1 MELTELIARSV
12 KHNASDL
19 HLCCGEFPRWRR
31 ENRIHIIPH
40 TEKLS
45 PGWFELFIRQHITAR
60 LQQHLTQQGH
70 CDFAFCSE
78 QGIRIRAS
86 LFKQQLG
93 FSLSLRILPAQVR
106 TIEQLTLPSAFIQ
119 LVKGE
124 NGLLLISGATG
135 SGKSTTLTAVID
147 HLNQQCQRHILML
160 EDPIEYCHSP
170 VQCLIQQREIGEHV
184 SDLSSGIV
192 AALRQDPD
200 IIVIGELRDTTTI
213 KLALTAAETGH
224 LVLATLH
231 STDTTHALQRLVDAF
246 PPHERDTARQHL
258 AQSLR
263 AVLAQQ
269 LLYRA
274 DKVLPLYEL
283 LINTKAV
290 GNLIREAKLHQLQGQ
305 LEQGS
310 QEGMVSFRQSSAQCH
325 QEDGRS
331 LQSTTDKD
339 FQTNFLK

>member
-31 ENRIHIIPH
+31 ENRICIIPH
-40 TEKLS
+40 TEKLTDV
-45 PGWFELFIRQHITAR
+45 WFEIFIRHHVMAHR
-60 LQQHLTQQGH
+60 QQQLSEQGH
-70 CDFAFCSE
+70 CDFAFTSE

-86 LFKQQLG
+86 MFKQRQGL
-93 FSLSLRILPAQVR
+93 SLSLRILPTQAR
-106 TIEQLTLPSAFIQ
+106 TIEQLNLPNAFIRF
-119 LVKGE
+119 VKGE
-124 NGLLLISGATG
+124 DGLLLITGATG

-147 HLNQQCQRHILML
+147 HLNQQCHRHILML
-160 EDPIEYCHSP
+160 EDPIEFCHTSM
-170 VQCLIQQREIGEHV
+170 QCLIQQREIAEHAR
-184 SDLSSGIV
+184 DLSSGIV
-192 AALRQDPD
+192 SALRQDPD
-200 IIVIGELRDTTTI
+200 VIVIGELRDTTTI

-269 LLYRA
+269 LFFGA
-274 DKVLPLYEL
+274 DKVAPLYEL
-283 LINTKAV
+283 LINSKAV
-290 GNLIREAKLHQLQGQ
+290 GNLIREAKFHQLQGQ
-305 LEQGS
+305 LEQAS
-310 QEGMVSFRQSSAQCH
+310 EEGMVSFRQSSERYH
-325 QEDGRS
+325 QQDDGWR
-331 LQSTTDKD
+331 QTATDKD
-339 FQTNFLK
+339 FRTNFLK

>member
-31 ENRIHIIPH
+31 ENRIYIIPH
-40 TEKLS
+40 TEKLTNA
-45 PGWFELFIRQHITAR
+45 WFDVFFSQRITAR
-60 LQQHLTQQGH
+60 LQQQLAEQGH
-70 CDFAFCSE
+70 CDFAFSSE
-78 QGIRIRAS
+78 QGVRVRAS
-86 LFKQQLG
+86 LFKQQQGL
-93 FSLSLRILPAQVR
+93 SLSLRILPVQVMGVEHLQVPR
-106 TIEQLTLPSAFIQ
+106 ALLQ
-119 LVKGE
+119 LVKGDD
-124 NGLLLISGATG
+124 GLLLVTGATG
-135 SGKSTTLTAVID
+135 SGKSTTLTALID

-160 EDPIEYCHSP
+160 EDPIEFCHSP
-170 VQCLIQQREIGEHV
+170 LQCLIQQREIGEHV
-184 SDLSSGIV
+184 SDLSNGIV

-200 IIVIGELRDTTTI
+200 IIVIGELRDKTTI
-213 KLALTAAETGH
+213 QLALTAAETGH

-246 PPHERDTARQHL
+246 PAHERDTARQQL

-269 LLYRA
+269 LQFHAGKAR
-274 DKVLPLYEL
+274 PIYEL

-290 GNLIREAKLHQLQGQ
+290 GNLIREAKFHQLQGQ
-305 LEQGS
+305 LEQAN
-310 QEGMVSFRQSSAQCH
+310 QEGMISFRQSLERCNE
-325 QEDGRS
+325 QEVVS
-331 LQSTTDKD
+331 VQTAINKD

>member
-31 ENRIHIIPH
+31 ENTIEIIPGSQ
-40 TEKLS
+40 KL
-45 PGWFELFIRQHITAR
+45 PHAWFKHFLSQQITGR
-60 LQQHLTQQGH
+60 LSQLLAEQGH
-70 CDFAFCSE
+70 CDFALTSE
-78 QGIRIRAS
+78 QGARVRAS
-86 LFKQQLG
+86 FFKQHQG
-93 FSLSLRILPAQVR
+93 FSLSLRILPAEAKD
-106 TIEQLTLPSAFIQ
+106 IESLQLPSAFIR
-119 LVKGE
+119 LVEGQQ
-124 NGLLLISGATG
+124 GLILISGATG

-147 HLNQQCQRHILML
+147 HLNQHYQRHIIML
-160 EDPIEYCHSP
+160 EDPIEFCHSP
-170 VQCLIQQREIGEHV
+170 GQSLIQQREIGEHV
-184 SDLSSGIV
+184 SNLSNGIV
-192 AALRQDPD
+192 SALRQDPD

-269 LLYRA
+269 LRFKA
-274 DKVLPLYEL
+274 ERVSPLYEL
-283 LINTKAV
+283 LINTNAV
-290 GNLIREAKLHQLQGQ
+290 GNLIREAKFHQLPGQ
-305 LEQGS
+305 LEQAS
-310 QEGMVSFRQSSAQCH
+310 QEGMVSFRQSLEQYAKQNSGLLCP
-325 QEDGRS
+325 
-331 LQSTTDKD
+331 TIDKALR
-339 FQTNFLK
+339 TNFPK

>member
-31 ENRIHIIPH
+31 ENRIAIIPH
-40 TEKLS
+40 TEKLT
-45 PGWFELFIRQHITAR
+45 PAWFEIFIRQRITER
-60 LQQHLTQQGH
+60 LLQQLSEQGH
-70 CDFAFCSE
+70 CDFAFSSE
-78 QGIRIRAS
+78 QGIRVRAS
-86 LFKQQLG
+86 LFKQQQG
-93 FSLSLRILPAQVR
+93 FSLSLRILPVQVR
-106 TIEQLTLPSAFIQ
+106 NIEHLQLPSAFIK
-119 LVKGE
+119 LVNGE
-124 NGLLLISGATG
+124 EGLLLITGATG

-160 EDPIEYCHSP
+160 EDPIEFCHRP

-192 AALRQDPD
+192 SALRQDPD

-269 LLYRA
+269 LHYREEKA
-274 DKVLPLYEL
+274 LPLYEL

-305 LEQGS
+305 LEQAS
-310 QEGMVSFRQSSAQCH
+310 QEGMASFRQSFERCH
-325 QEDGRS
+325 QQEGESVRT
-331 LQSTTDKD
+331 TTDKD
-339 FQTNFLK
+339 FRTNFLK